1 MEGKLPKLLT
11 KIEYARHR
19 GVVPS
24 QITKA
29 VQSGKITTVMV
40 NGREMIDP
48 DLADRQMQENTAPW
62 NDKKQKEDE
71 APNPKLPS
79 YAVSRQYKEAMNA
92 KILEIELD
100 LKSGKVVNTTEV
112 RNTIFNVG
120 RTIRD
125 SFLQLPDRLSG
136 ELTSIL
142 KKKNPE
148 LELDSNDMHVIITK
162 EINKLLEHLV
172 EANKW

>member
-1 MEGKLPKLLT
+1 MEGQFPKLLN
-11 KIEYARHR
+11 KSEYAKHR

-29 VQSGKITTVMV
+29 IQSGKITTVMV

-48 DLADRQMQENTAPW
+48 DLADKQMEENTAPW
-62 NDKKQKEDE
+62 NDKKEQET
-71 APNPKLPS
+71 PNSKIPT
-79 YAVSRQYKEAMNA
+79 YADSRRYKEALNF
-92 KILEIELD
+92 KIASMEFDI
-100 LKSGKVVNTTEV
+100 KAGKLVKADDV
-112 RNTIFNVG
+112 RNTIFTVG

-125 SFLQLPDRLSG
+125 SFTQLPDRLSA